1 MQRHQERSPTMTEV
15 DHKSLPEANKPQH
28 IWTARVAH
36 SGHYWWPSLISLN
49 SSCRYLLNDTNGVIG
64 FSMYLWFFFS
74 FLIFIYFL
82 SSFLIVNYVGLF
94 LELEKV
100 EDDIYNSQV
109 SVRLFKLNYF
119 FYIFYIVLF
128 YLFLF

>member
-1 MQRHQERSPTMTEV
+1 
-15 DHKSLPEANKPQH
+15 
-28 IWTARVAH
+28 
-36 SGHYWWPSLISLN
+36 
-49 SSCRYLLNDTNGVIG
+49 
-64 FSMYLWFFFS
+64 MYLWFFFS

-109 SVRLFKLNYF
+109 SVQLFKLNYF
-119 FYIFYIVLF
+119 FIFFILYYFICFFFSFKVKQNLSSW
-128 YLFLF
+128 

>member
-1 MQRHQERSPTMTEV
+1 
-15 DHKSLPEANKPQH
+15 
-28 IWTARVAH
+28 
-36 SGHYWWPSLISLN
+36 
-49 SSCRYLLNDTNGVIG
+49 
-64 FSMYLWFFFS
+64 MYLWFFFS